1 MFRKSNVVL
10 AVSAVAFIVLTANAA
25 ETISTR
31 FGQLKTDEYDID
43 LSYKGKSIAQG
54 NNSISL
60 IKKFQI
66 GDSDVLLMQNNGG
79 TACPALYLFVTIT
92 ASGAKVSEEFG
103 SCNEVSNTAQEGEA
117 INVTMPGFKMVNGV
131 YKQSGEK
138 MKCSFSF
145 KSGVV
150 SKPTSK
156 LCSAS

>member
-1 MFRKSNVVL
+1 MFRKSNIFL
-10 AVSAVAFIVLTANAA
+10 AVSAVAFIAATANAT

-31 FGQLKTDEYDID
+31 FGQLKTDEYDTE

-54 NNSISL
+54 NNNISL
-60 IKKFQI
+60 VKKFQI
-66 GDSDVLLMQNNGG
+66 GDSDVLLMQDNGG
-79 TACPALYLFVTIT
+79 KVCPSRYLFVTVT

-117 INVTMPGFKMVNGV
+117 ITVTMPGFKMVNGV

-138 MKCSFSF
+138 TKCSFSF

-150 SKPTSK
+150 TKATNK
-156 LCSAS
+156 LC